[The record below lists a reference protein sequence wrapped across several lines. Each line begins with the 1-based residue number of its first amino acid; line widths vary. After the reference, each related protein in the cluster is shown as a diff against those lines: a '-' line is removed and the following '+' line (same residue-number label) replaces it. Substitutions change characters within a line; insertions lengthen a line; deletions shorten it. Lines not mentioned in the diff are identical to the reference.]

1 MENQKI
7 KELEEI
13 IIKQRDIAEQA
24 KANANFQVGVLNG
37 YEQVLTILKKEP
49 ESDNN

>member
-1 MENQKI
+1 MEQKI

-13 IIKQRDIAEQA
+13 IINQGEIAEQA

-37 YEQVLTILKKEP
+37 YEQILNLLKKE
-49 ESDNN
+49 SDSNTN